1 MFFRSL
7 NIIQKNFDRLLFSK
21 FMELINFKD

>member
-7 NIIQKNFDRLLFSK
+7 NIIQQNFDRLLFSK
-21 FMELINFKD
+21 FMELINFND